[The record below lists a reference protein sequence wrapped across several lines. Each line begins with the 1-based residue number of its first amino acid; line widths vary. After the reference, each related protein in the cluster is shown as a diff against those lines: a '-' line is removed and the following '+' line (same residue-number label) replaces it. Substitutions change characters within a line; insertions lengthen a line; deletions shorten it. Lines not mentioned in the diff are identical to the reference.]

1 MKIAIKPASLIGMLL
16 LAAACNKAPTDVVPQ
31 DAAELPAAAEPS
43 TEPAAER
50 ADITITP
57 VPTDDCKPRRYTAEI
72 AWSVPGSLPHVELEV
87 RVSKPDGGLMA
98 YKKGRNASA
107 MTGNWVS
114 PGVPFYLVDR
124 TTKEVVAQAT
134 SGPYDCQ

>member
-1 MKIAIKPASLIGMLL
+1 MKIAIKSACLIGMLL
-16 LAAACNKAPTDVVPQ
+16 LAACNKAPTDVVPQ
-31 DAAELPAAAEPS
+31 DAVEPPAAAES
-43 TEPAAER
+43 SIEPAAER
-50 ADITITP
+50 ATMTITP

-72 AWSVPGSLPHVELEV
+72 SWSVPKSLPNVELEV

-114 PGVPFYLVDR
+114 PGVQFYLVDR

-134 SGPYDCQ
+134 SAPYDCQ